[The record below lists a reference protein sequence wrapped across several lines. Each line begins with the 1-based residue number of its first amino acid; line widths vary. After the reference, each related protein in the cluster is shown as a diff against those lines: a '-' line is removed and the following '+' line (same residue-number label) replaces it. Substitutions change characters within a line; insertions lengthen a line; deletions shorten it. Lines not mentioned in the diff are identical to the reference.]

1 MSSSAEYEPGED
13 ARSEWSPRSPSGLD
27 DRPTPQSVRIA
38 NAGGECHQIGAL
50 EALGSRKRLE
60 EKPERDIGA
69 SVALGA
75 SRPTSTHPCLR
86 RRRLGRL
93 PLYSMM
99 EFYGLH
105 IELGLKICNDSYHR
119 SEAHLSQPVVPSS
132 LFVFFLMAPPVRK
145 RPGAVKTSF
154 LGVRA
159 SKCGGRFQARFG
171 EWNGTFDT
179 AQEAAEALAKH
190 RGVPVRTIEKKE
202 ARSLV
207 PNQRAPAKKIAS
219 RQKTAVGKKIAS
231 RQRIASG
238 KKEASSKKIASRK
251 SASGQKRAF
260 GKEKAPTQ
268 LAAVEKKVCFKE
280 KAKAPTKPVSVQKK
294 AFGKEKAPTKLPSI
308 KKNIKKAKAP
318 TKPVSVQKKAFG
330 KKRAAPQKK
339 AAGDGSSFDENE
351 PSDEEA
357 CNKKRA
363 VAQTLDEL
371 ENLETMA
378 PLEPQV
384 EFQGVVARNNKF
396 MARDNGAYLGVFDTP
411 EAAAKAV
418 ARSRNVKVRDLVI
431 KPKSDEVPYR
441 LQYRGVSYDAARKRY
456 RALKG

>member
-268 LAAVEKKVCFKE
+268 LASVEKKVCFKE
-280 KAKAPTKPVSVQKK
+280 
-294 AFGKEKAPTKLPSI
+294 
-308 KKNIKKAKAP
+308 KAKAP